1 MKKLTS
7 LFLACLLVGMTLTSC
22 GTGADKAATTD
33 TPAVKKDTIVPAPA
47 KTEPVIVTD
56 SGAPKPIVPPK
67 G

>member
-22 GTGADKAATTD
+22 GTGADKAPATD
-33 TPAVKKDTIVPAPA
+33 TSAVKKDTPAPVPA
-47 KTEPVIVTD
+47 KTDTLKVTD
-56 SGAPKPIVPPK
+56 SGTGKPIVPPK